1 MQWMFMNFA
10 GHGIEKMVNSYFGV
24 SRPFLVR
31 IKWEAQ
37 WRVNKH
43 KSTNRQADGNGIHQA
58 AGCHSST
65 VISAGWGA
73 NREDRNVTAGLGLK
87 SGAP

>member
-24 SRPFLVR
+24 SRPFFVR

-37 WRVNKH
+37 WRVTNKRVPTDRQIEMA
-43 KSTNRQADGNGIHQA
+43 STRQQDATPA
-58 AGCHSST
+58 
-65 VISAGWGA
+65 
-73 NREDRNVTAGLGLK
+73 R
-87 SGAP
+87 